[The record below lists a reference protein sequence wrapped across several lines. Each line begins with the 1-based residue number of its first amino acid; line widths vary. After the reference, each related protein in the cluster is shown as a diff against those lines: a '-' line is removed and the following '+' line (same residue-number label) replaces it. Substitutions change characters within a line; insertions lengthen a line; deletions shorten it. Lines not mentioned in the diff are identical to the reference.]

1 MSLFE
6 AKDITK
12 FFGEKKVL
20 DKINFNLVENEIVC
34 ILGPSGAG
42 KSTLLRCLAGL
53 ENFDFGCLY
62 LDEKKILD
70 AQEKIKNNL
79 KELHDMIGFVF
90 QDFNL
95 FPHFDVYKNICDAAI
110 KIKKFDKR
118 KVYEQADLLLK
129 KFGLADKKNFYVH
142 ELSGGQKQRVAIA
155 RSLILNPE
163 VIFFDEPTSALDN
176 ELKKEI
182 VMILKDIL
190 REKKIKSMLIVTHE
204 IEFAREI
211 ADKIIFMD
219 AGKIIEEGAD
229 IINNPKSERMRLFL
243 KKIN

>member
-53 ENFDFGCLY
+53 ENFDFGYLY
-62 LDEKKILD
+62 LDGKKILD

-79 KELHDMIGFVF
+79 KELRDAIGFVF

-95 FPHFDVYKNICDAAI
+95 FPHFDVYKNICDTAI
-110 KIKKFDKR
+110 KIKKFDKKIVNER
-118 KVYEQADLLLK
+118 ADLLLK

-155 RSLILNPE
+155 RTLILNPKI
-163 VIFFDEPTSALDN
+163 IFFDEPTSALDN

-182 VMILKDIL
+182 VLILKDIL

-204 IEFAREI
+204 IGFAREI

-219 AGKIIEEGAD
+219 AGKIIEKGAD
-229 IINNPKSERMRLFL
+229 IINNPKSERMKLFL